1 MKDID
6 HKVEGAVVVVAAKFA
21 VNTVKELMENGAKWI
36 TIITGGFKESKT
48 PEGIAAQVCPRQ
60 RFLRF
65 RRRLCVWP
73 TSITA
78 VSSDRTAWECTIHR
92 ASIRCFCRPS
102 GTFLSCL
109 SHSSLAKPN
118 FGPVGVFSQSGAL
131 GVTLLNELAGRTNE
145 GWISKFISF
154 GNACDVDELDA
165 LKYYTTEPTI
175 QQIWSYLEGFHNG
188 PAFINAV
195 KEATQKKPVLLIKA
209 NRGAAGAKASASHSA
224 SLAANDA
231 VCDQLLKN
239 VGNRCFFCHR
249 SRA

>member
-1 MKDID
+1 MRLANEY
-6 HKVEGAVVVVAAKFA
+6 HCR
-21 VNTVKELMENGAKWI
+21 
-36 TIITGGFKESKT
+36 IIGPTCMGVYDPQSVDT
-48 PEGIAAQVCPRQ
+48 M
-60 RFLRF
+60 FL
-65 RRRLCVWP
+65 P
-73 TSITA
+73 AIGY
-78 VSSDRTAWECTIHR
+78 I
-92 ASIRCFCRPS
+92 
-102 GTFLSCL
+102 LSCL